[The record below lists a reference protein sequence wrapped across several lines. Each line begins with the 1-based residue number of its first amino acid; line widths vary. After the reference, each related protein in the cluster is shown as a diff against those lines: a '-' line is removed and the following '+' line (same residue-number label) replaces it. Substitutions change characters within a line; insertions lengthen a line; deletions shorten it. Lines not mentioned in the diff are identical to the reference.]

1 MKHIP
6 QSIAANPRY
15 TKILQDKQV
24 DSTLQKAYIGYCK
37 EQDYY
42 NNFNPFMQEELA
54 LNQRKNIESCDDIES
69 QQDLQ
74 AQDLQAFESF
84 NATHKAM
91 LDSMLHQQTDTESA
105 RKYALAYW
113 DNLLRDKKQKWLES
127 MRKRLKEQYIQALKD
142 FLDHLLS
149 ILETLLRVYGLCGI
163 KKPNNDLA
171 LAQILNEAKQSFDMK
186 QLCPN
191 TYEESDTETNGYDYS
206 KGHKRFINFKEI
218 NAFIKHIQTSKDL
231 RKIAALLGR
240 EEKNGNKKIEH
251 SSIDQSIKTH
261 NHKEEMSGVTLGR
274 DLANLLPQELAMLKD
289 ENLELL
295 FNLKYIQNRL
305 FCFEKQGYETIQK
318 EHYKMAKNEG
328 AMIICVDTSS
338 SMSGNREYLAKAI
351 TLFLATKAS
360 MQNRACYLI
369 NFSTDIETMEL
380 SGKDNARN
388 LINFLAMSF
397 NGGTD
402 VAPALKEGLKKMQ
415 EDSFKQSDLIVI
427 SDGYFGE
434 ISQNLQ
440 QQMQDQRH
448 KGNKFYLLDIDDNA
462 DKKTFFDTH
471 WVYDTQTQKAQV
483 LYAMK

>member
-1 MKHIP
+1 M
-6 QSIAANPRY
+6 
-15 TKILQDKQV
+15 
-24 DSTLQKAYIGYCK
+24 
-37 EQDYY
+37 
-42 NNFNPFMQEELA
+42 
-54 LNQRKNIESCDDIES
+54 
-69 QQDLQ
+69 
-74 AQDLQAFESF
+74 
-84 NATHKAM
+84 
-91 LDSMLHQQTDTESA
+91 
-105 RKYALAYW
+105 
-113 DNLLRDKKQKWLES
+113 
-127 MRKRLKEQYIQALKD
+127 
-142 FLDHLLS
+142 
-149 ILETLLRVYGLCGI
+149 
-163 KKPNNDLA
+163 
-171 LAQILNEAKQSFDMK
+171 
-186 QLCPN
+186 
-191 TYEESDTETNGYDYS
+191 
-206 KGHKRFINFKEI
+206 
-218 NAFIKHIQTSKDL
+218 

-240 EEKNGNKKIEH
+240 EEENGNKKIEH

-274 DLANLLPQELAMLKD
+274 DLANLLPQELSMLKD

-388 LINFLAMSF
+388 LINFLTMSF

-427 SDGYFGE
+427 SDGCFGD

-448 KGNKFYLLDIDDNA
+448 KGNKFYLLDIDDNSNE
-462 DKKTFFDTH
+462 KTFFDTH
-471 WVYDTQTQKAQV
+471 WVYDTQTQKATI
-483 LYAMK
+483 LYAMR